1 MDGKAAEDAGM
12 GESMMTKRQENDFDV
27 HGCQTG
33 RPGLGADE
41 EGLRFVGDAM
51 KN

>member
-1 MDGKAAEDAGM
+1 MEGKTAEDAGM
-12 GESMMTKRQENDFDV
+12 GQSMMAKGKQNDFDV
-27 HGCQTG
+27 HSVKTG